1 MHSEDHLGVL
11 DEIVTVA
18 ALDDGINP
26 GVVSGQELEGG
37 LNLLLS
43 LLVFPQVSGLGLEEV
58 GTETIVSVQ
67 QDAVDVVV
75 ALSGDILDKELNLI
89 DQVSGLS
96 LGGLDGFASLGEEFD
111 SVLSSSGLNLGN
123 VEAGS
128 EGVSGKRVGLVEEV
142 MESGDRERLMLL
154 VDLGQ
159 DDWGKSGSVIS
170 GVVGLDLS
178 LLLSLVIR
186 DLATNGVGELG
197 GADESHD
204 VGVVLEDQNLLM
216 GGGLIVGGGSNL
228 DNGSLFEVGELDS
241 QGKSVESGTGGVLQ
255 FQLVGVLVK
264 LEDLEDLSNNIEIR
278 VGAGSLLKSGN
289 SAFLDNVVL
298 HEEGV
303 GPLLKSLDNSQILWL
318 LSGLLA
324 RVSIRGISDD
334 VTERTGLLG

>member
-1 MHSEDHLGVL
+1 VHSEDHLGVL

-26 GVVSGQELEGG
+26 GVVSGQKVEGG

-142 MESGDRERLMLL
+142 VESGDRERLMLL

-216 GGGLIVGGGSNL
+216 G
-228 DNGSLFEVGELDS
+228 
-241 QGKSVESGTGGVLQ
+241 
-255 FQLVGVLVK
+255 
-264 LEDLEDLSNNIEIR
+264 
-278 VGAGSLLKSGN
+278 
-289 SAFLDNVVL
+289 
-298 HEEGV
+298 
-303 GPLLKSLDNSQILWL
+303 
-318 LSGLLA
+318 
-324 RVSIRGISDD
+324 
-334 VTERTGLLG
+334 

>member
-1 MHSEDHLGVL
+1 VHSEDHLGVL

-18 ALDDGINP
+18 ALDNGINP
-26 GVVSGQELEGG
+26 GVVSSQEIEGS

-67 QDAVDVVV
+67 QDTVDVVV
-75 ALSGDILDKELNLI
+75 ALGGDILNEELNLI
-89 DQVSGLS
+89 DQVSSLTLS
-96 LGGLDGFASLGEEFD
+96 SLDGFAGLVEVFD
-111 SVLSSSGLNLGN
+111 SVLCSSGLNLGN

-142 MESGDRERLMLL
+142 MESSDRERLMLL
-154 VDLGQ
+154 VDLSE
-159 DDWGKSGSVIS
+159 DDWGESSGVIS
-170 GVVGLDLS
+170 SVVGLDLS

-216 GGGLIVGGGSNL
+216 GGGLIIGGGSNL

-278 VGAGSLLKSGN
+278 VGAGSLLKRGN
-289 SAFLDNVVL
+289 SAVLDDVVL

-303 GPLLKSLDNSQILWL
+303 GPLLEGLDNSQILGL

-334 VTERTGLLG
+334 VTERAGLLR

>member
-43 LLVFPQVSGLGLEEV
+43 LLVFPQVSRLGLEEV

-89 DQVSGLS
+89 DQVSGLY

-142 MESGDRERLMLL
+142 MKSSDRERLMLL
-154 VDLGQ
+154 VDLSE
-159 DDWGKSGSVIS
+159 DDRGESMGVIS
-170 GVVGLDLS
+170 SVVGLDLS

-204 VGVVLEDQNLLM
+204 VGVVLENQNHLCM
-216 GGGLIVGGGSNL
+216 
-228 DNGSLFEVGELDS
+228 
-241 QGKSVESGTGGVLQ
+241 TC
-255 FQLVGVLVK
+255 
-264 LEDLEDLSNNIEIR
+264 
-278 VGAGSLLKSGN
+278 
-289 SAFLDNVVL
+289 
-298 HEEGV
+298 
-303 GPLLKSLDNSQILWL
+303 
-318 LSGLLA
+318 
-324 RVSIRGISDD
+324 
-334 VTERTGLLG
+334 